1 MSRPQG
7 MMFALLLALPPTL
20 AASAPVKVPIKL
32 KVGDLAPQFA
42 RGDLQGHLFD
52 LNAQRGK
59 IVLVDFWASWCPPC
73 IVEIPHLSQLQRQ
86 YRERGFRVV
95 GVSMDD
101 SANTTKE
108 TMRKILFNYPVVLGD
123 AKFGNLYGGVL
134 GLPLQY
140 LVGADGKI
148 LAIWSG
154 ELPPAT
160 LDQGIS
166 AALRK
171 TKAMRDAMRSDATH

>member
-1 MSRPQG
+1 MAVFKP
-7 MMFALLLALPPTL
+7 AALALAVAFLPL
-20 AASAPVKVPIKL
+20 AAAAAPAPIKL
-32 KVGDLAPQFA
+32 KVGDAAPQFS
-42 RGDLQGHLFD
+42 RTDLQGQAFD
-52 LNAQRGK
+52 LHVLRGK
-59 IVLVDFWASWCPPC
+59 IVLIDFWASWCPPC
-73 IVEIPHLSQLQRQ
+73 IIEIPHLIALKKQFGG
-86 YRERGFRVV
+86 RGLEIV

-101 SANTTKE
+101 SAAVTKA
-108 TMRKILFNYPVVLGD
+108 TMRKAAFNYPVVLGD

-160 LDQGIS
+160 LDRAIA
-166 AALRK
+166 AALAK
-171 TKAMRDAMRSDATH
+171 DNRSR